1 MSGVRGGPIEAVLF
15 DIDGTLLDHDRAME
29 RGLAAALVG
38 LRPDL
43 PDGELAELL
52 AEWLRLEHLHYG
64 SYLAGEASLTEQRRR
79 RARGLLAALGVTEPQ
94 AHELDEWFAAYLAG
108 YRAAWELFD
117 DVVPALEALGERAA
131 GVITNADLDLQRA
144 KLERFGLERR
154 LRTLVASSEDGVAKP
169 EPAIFR
175 RAAAAIGLPP
185 ERVAYV
191 GDRLEVDAR
200 GAAAAGM
207 VGVWIDRAGG
217 GGGSG
222 DVTVIGSLTELPG
235 LVGERAAFRARP

>member
-1 MSGVRGGPIEAVLF
+1 MSDPRHGPIEAVLF

-29 RGLAAALVG
+29 RALAAAVVRI
-38 LRPDL
+38 RPDL
-43 PDGELAELL
+43 PDGQLAGLL
-52 AEWLRLEHLHYG
+52 AEWLRLEQVHYDT
-64 SYLAGEASLTEQRRR
+64 YLAGRISLTEQRRR
-79 RARGLLAALGVTEPQ
+79 RARGLLEVLGVAEPR
-94 AHELDEWFAAYLAG
+94 AHELDEWVAGYLAD

-117 DVVPALEALGERAA
+117 DVVPALDALGGRAA
-131 GVITNADLDLQRA
+131 GAITNADLDIQRT

-154 LRTLVASSEDGVAKP
+154 LRVLIASSEDGVAKP

-207 VGVWIDRAGG
+207 AGVWLDRAR
-217 GGGSG
+217 SG
-222 DVTVIGSLTELPG
+222 DRPGGVAVIGSLAELPELIG
-235 LVGERAAFRARP
+235 